1 MNFSIVLDEFCDVQ
15 DKRQLAIFGQFV
27 SEDCTING
35 ELLDIVPL
43 KERIHG
49 NDLKEALMTVI
60 EKVNLQLSKLTI
72 AVATDGAPAILGS
85 KKSPCR
91 AM

>member
-1 MNFSIVLDEFCDVQ
+1 MLDEFRDVQ
-15 DKRQLAIFGQFV
+15 DKPQLAIFGQFV
-27 SEDCTING
+27 SEDCTINE

-49 NDLKEALMTVI
+49 NDLKEALITVI

-72 AVATDGAPAILGS
+72 AIATDRAPAILGS
-85 KKSPCR
+85 KKSSCR